1 MDLKYQKE
9 YDEGRI
15 AYLWDDLDT
24 ECPYP
29 MTQLGRRCAWLGGWW
44 DAQREDFDNGDEH
57 ERLREHA

>member
-29 MTQLGRRCAWLGGWW
+29 MTQLGRRCAWLGGWY
-44 DAQREDFDNGDEH
+44 DAQREDFDNGDKH
-57 ERLREHA
+57 E